1 MQCMG
6 GGRSGPLPPPPTPP
20 PTLPTYHSNV
30 ERWFH
35 TVITSSVKKCCDNV
49 ETCTLETF

>member
-1 MQCMG
+1 MY
-6 GGRSGPLPPPPTPP
+6 GRREVWTPSPPPTPP
-20 PTLPTYHSNV
+20 TPPTYHSNV

-35 TVITSSVKKCCDNV
+35 TVITSSVKKCCDSV